1 MLFIPHVN
9 TTHFGTKLLR
19 YKGPLTWNKFSQNMK
34 NKNFFN
40 VGISKFK
47 KILKDL
53 VLEKLLVVSS
63 YD

>member
-1 MLFIPHVN
+1 
-9 TTHFGTKLLR
+9 
-19 YKGPLTWNKFSQNMK
+19 MK